1 MVAELPSGTVT
12 FLMTDV
18 EGATRL
24 LDRDVE
30 AGVIALERHEALVRE
45 VVQSHSGVVFTGGGD
60 GFGSAF
66 ANPLEAVAAAREVQ
80 RRQGL
85 EYVEEVGALHVRMAI
100 HSGVAQPMRGGYRSP
115 IVFRAYRLLALA
127 RGGQV
132 LLSESTQE
140 LLEGRMLPGTSLRAL
155 GKYQLRGF
163 ERQEHV
169 FLLVAPDLPDF
180 SALDR
185 VLLSIL
191 FTDIVDST
199 ATAVRLGDRSWRSLI
214 ASHHVLMREYLP
226 RFRGREIRSTG
237 DGICA
242 VFNTPTQ
249 AIECAVA
256 LCEAVRNLGV
266 EIRAGIHTGE
276 CELVGDALEGLAV
289 HIAARVAAC
298 AQGSEILVSRT
309 VTELVTGSGIS
320 FTERSTE
327 FFKGVPG
334 EWPVF
339 RVEPSD

>member
-1 MVAELPSGTVT
+1 
-12 FLMTDV
+12 
-18 EGATRL
+18 
-24 LDRDVE
+24 
-30 AGVIALERHEALVRE
+30 
-45 VVQSHSGVVFTGGGD
+45 
-60 GFGSAF
+60 
-66 ANPLEAVAAAREVQ
+66 
-80 RRQGL
+80 
-85 EYVEEVGALHVRMAI
+85 
-100 HSGVAQPMRGGYRSP
+100 
-115 IVFRAYRLLALA
+115 
-127 RGGQV
+127 
-132 LLSESTQE
+132 
-140 LLEGRMLPGTSLRAL
+140 
-155 GKYQLRGF
+155 
-163 ERQEHV
+163 
-169 FLLVAPDLPDF
+169 
-180 SALDR
+180 